1 MARADRVARVAKGAV
16 GGQLPTAAAR
26 LTSTGVPCETS
37 KRCTLIEL
45 STLGLGT
52 TTAGPPMPDGPPMVD
67 ADPSVRVGL
76 GQTLKANNGTSMS
89 LERSDIPVSAA
100 SGRLSA
106 TQDKFW

>member
-1 MARADRVARVAKGAV
+1 MARVDRAAKGGEGAV

-76 GQTLKANNGTSMS
+76 GQTLRPTMGQVCPSNDLIFQSVPPAG
-89 LERSDIPVSAA
+89 D
-100 SGRLSA
+100 
-106 TQDKFW
+106 

>member
-1 MARADRVARVAKGAV
+1 MARADQVPRVAKGAV
-16 GGQLPTAAAR
+16 GGQLPAAATR

-76 GQTLKANNGTSMS
+76 GQTLKPTRGQLCPSTTLIFHSFPPA
-89 LERSDIPVSAA
+89 PH
-100 SGRLSA
+100 
-106 TQDKFW
+106 

>member
-16 GGQLPTAAAR
+16 GGQLPAAAAR

-76 GQTLKANNGTSMS
+76 GQTLRPTIGQVCPSNDLIFQSVPPAG
-89 LERSDIPVSAA
+89 D
-100 SGRLSA
+100 
-106 TQDKFW
+106 